1 MTLLL
6 VLLICVLALGLY
18 YQHTQLQARD
28 SAIQQQRRVNPLL
41 NSRFKNLAEVEAA
54 QQRLAR
60 ENQTLLQQQ
69 TQLKASLRQL
79 GHAIVEV
86 QADLESHYRTARLQA
101 TGYAKDRFA
110 FDSSEL
116 ELQLKQVKARR
127 NQLIADKGAVSA
139 QSRWRI
145 GGSEVEGQRRQ
156 EQVLI
161 LTLMAFDGTCEAA
174 ITQVKAGGA
183 GEAERRIRR
192 AFTSVNRLVDKQK
205 CAITEEYLSVRLNE
219 LFITEAYHRQCKADR
234 EAQREAQSRMREE
247 LREARKLEEDQ
258 QKAREDESFYNKAL
272 RQATEQAQYAFG
284 SERQRYDQKILELQR
299 LLAKAQDLNQRATA
313 QAQITT
319 AGHVYVISNT
329 GSFGKDVYKIGMT
342 RRLNPQDRIDE
353 LSNASVPFPFDV
365 HAVICCDN
373 APMLEQ
379 RLHKLFQHR
388 RVNMAN
394 TRKEFFDVPLSE
406 IAAAVRANHGEIH
419 FTYEAEALE
428 YRQTLQMHSQSS

>member
-1 MTLLL
+1 
-6 VLLICVLALGLY
+6 VLAIGLY
-18 YQHTQLQARD
+18 YQYTQVQARD
-28 SAIQQQRRVNPLL
+28 STIQQQQRANPLL
-41 NSRFKNLAEVEAA
+41 KSRFKNLAEVEAA
-54 QQRLAR
+54 QQRFVR
-60 ENQTLLQQQ
+60 ENQLLLQQQ

-86 QADLESHYRTARLQA
+86 QADLESHYKTARLQA

-110 FDSSEL
+110 FDSSGL

-127 NQLIADKGAVSA
+127 NQLIADKKAASA
-139 QSRWRI
+139 QTRWRL
-145 GGSEVEGQRRQ
+145 GGSEVKGQRRQ
-156 EQVLI
+156 EQLLL

-183 GEAERRIRR
+183 GEAEKRIRR
-192 AFTSVNRLVDKQK
+192 AFASVNRLIDEQK
-205 CAITEEYLSVRLNE
+205 CAITKEYLSVRLDE
-219 LFITEAYHRQCKADR
+219 LFLTEKYHYQCKADR
-234 EAQREAQSRMREE
+234 EAQREAQSKMREE

-258 QKAREDESFYNKAL
+258 RKAREDENFYSKAL

-284 SERQRYDQKILELQR
+284 SERERYNQKIAELQR
-299 LLAKAQDLNQRATA
+299 LLAKAQNLNQRATA

-319 AGHVYVISNT
+319 AGHIYIISNE
-329 GSFGKDVYKIGMT
+329 GSFGKNIYKIGMT
-342 RRLNPQDRIDE
+342 RRLEPQDRIDE

-428 YRQTLQMHSQSS
+428 YRQTLQMHSKSS